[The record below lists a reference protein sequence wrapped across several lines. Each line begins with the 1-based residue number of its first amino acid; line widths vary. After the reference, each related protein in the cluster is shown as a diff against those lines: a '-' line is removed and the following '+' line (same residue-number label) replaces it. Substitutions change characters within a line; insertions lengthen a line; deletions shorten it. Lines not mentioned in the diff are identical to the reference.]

1 MKHGCLILADAH
13 HNMLE
18 GLRKLLHGLFDVVVM
33 VADERS
39 LAAAISALEH
49 DLVIVDLSLPASGQ
63 GTILRRLRSLC
74 ETLPAKVI
82 ALSVHDEAEAVREAL
97 SAGAAGFVL
106 KRSATTD
113 LIPAVRAVL
122 RGRTYV
128 SPAAE

>member
-97 SAGAAGFVL
+97 S
-106 KRSATTD
+106 
-113 LIPAVRAVL
+113 
-122 RGRTYV
+122 
-128 SPAAE
+128 